1 VPDRITLPD
10 GMSDPRRHGSE
21 ITSSVSIQSDEG
33 GFFGR
38 ECPEQDCLAYFKLH
52 GDEYHLAK
60 QTGLLSC
67 PSCGIRAN
75 HETFMTPEQ
84 VQRSNAA
91 MRELAQATAH
101 QLLRDAFKGF
111 KSRPGSGV
119 SLTFKPG
126 PPHRPRALPTYVE
139 RETVRTFTCPAGGHR
154 AVIYDRLV
162 ACPYC
167 GPDTP
172 PRAVLDDNL
181 AVLPHLLGSL
191 EHLPAKDKAEVK
203 ALGGE
208 PAMAERTL
216 TGAVAA
222 IQSFAKDLHA
232 GIGKPVTVWN
242 PWQSPTRLAEQWQA
256 SFGADP
262 FAGLTPEQHKVVR
275 LGFAR
280 RHILEHNGGKADE
293 RYLAE
298 SGDTVALGRPVR
310 YGAAFVRDFIDAV
323 GVLADELESG
333 VTAAPENP
341 RRAPLTGL
349 SFRKSRSSASEPG
362 APEVVHP

>member
-1 VPDRITLPD
+1 VPERIRLPD
-10 GMSDPRRHGSE
+10 GMSDPQRRGSE
-21 ITSSVSIQSDEG
+21 VTSSVSLPTDED

-38 ECPEQDCLAYFKLH
+38 ECPEKDCLAYFKLH
-52 GDEYHLAK
+52 ANEYGLAK
-60 QTGLLSC
+60 AAGVLSC
-67 PSCGIRAN
+67 PSCGVRAD
-75 HETFMTPEQ
+75 HETFMTPDQ
-84 VQRSNAA
+84 IQRSQAA
-91 MRELAQATAH
+91 IRELAQATAH
-101 QLLRDAFKGF
+101 QLIREAFSGF
-111 KSRPGSGV
+111 KPSRGSGV

-126 PPHRPRALPTYVE
+126 APHRPQPLPTYVE

-167 GPDTP
+167 GPGTP

-181 AVLPHLLGSL
+181 AVLPRLLDSL
-191 EHLPAKDKAEVK
+191 DHLPAEDRAEVK

-232 GIGKPVTVWN
+232 STGKTVTVWN
-242 PWQSPTRLAEQWQA
+242 PWQSPTRLADQWGV
-256 SFGADP
+256 SFGSDP
-262 FAGLTPEQHKVVR
+262 FAGLTPEQHKVIR

-280 RHILEHNGGKADE
+280 RHILEHNGGRADE

-298 SGDTVALGRPVR
+298 SGDALALGRPVR
-310 YGAAFVRDFIDAV
+310 YGAPFVREFIDSVA
-323 GVLADELESG
+323 VLADALEAG
-333 VTAAPENP
+333 VAD
-341 RRAPLTGL
+341 RA
-349 SFRKSRSSASEPG
+349 
-362 APEVVHP
+362 VD

>member
-1 VPDRITLPD
+1 MPDRIRLPD
-10 GMSDPRRHGSE
+10 GMSDPERHGSE
-21 ITSSVSIQSDEG
+21 ITSSVSLPTDED

-52 GDEYHLAK
+52 HSEYGLAK
-60 QTGLLSC
+60 ESGLLSC

-84 VQRSNAA
+84 VGRSQAA
-91 MRELAQATAH
+91 IRELAQATAH
-101 QLLRDAFKGF
+101 QLLREAFSGF
-111 KSRPGSGV
+111 KPSRGSGV

-126 PPHRPRALPTYVE
+126 PPHRPRPLPTYVE

-154 AVIYDRLV
+154 AVIYDRLI

-167 GPDTP
+167 GSDTP
-172 PRAVLDDNL
+172 LRAVLDDNL
-181 AVLPHLLGSL
+181 AVMRRLLDSL
-191 EHLPAKDKAEVK
+191 EHLPEEHKAEVK

-232 GIGKPVTVWN
+232 STGKAVTVWN
-242 PWQSPTRLAEQWQA
+242 PWQSPDRLAEQWQA

-262 FAGLTPEQHKVVR
+262 LAGLSDDQVKVVR

-293 RYLAE
+293 RYLME
-298 SGDTVALGRPVR
+298 SSDTVALGRPVR
-310 YGAAFVRDFIDAV
+310 YGAAFVREFIDAV
-323 GVLADELESG
+323 APLADELESG
-333 VTAAPENP
+333 TA
-341 RRAPLTGL
+341 
-349 SFRKSRSSASEPG
+349 
-362 APEVVHP
+362 

>member
-1 VPDRITLPD
+1 VSKHIQVPD
-10 GMSDPRRHGSE
+10 GMSDPQRHGSE
-21 ITSSVSIQSDEG
+21 ITSRISIPTDED

-52 GDEYHLAK
+52 ANEYGLAK
-60 QTGLLSC
+60 ESGLLSC

-84 VQRSNAA
+84 VGRSQAA
-91 MRELAQATAH
+91 IRELAQATAH
-101 QLLRDAFKGF
+101 QLLREAFSGF
-111 KSRPGSGV
+111 KPSRGSGV

-126 PPHRPRALPTYVE
+126 PPHRPRPLPTYVE

-162 ACPYC
+162 VCPYC
-167 GPDTP
+167 GSDTP

-181 AVLPHLLGSL
+181 AVMRRLLDSI
-191 EHLPAKDKAEVK
+191 EHLPEEHKAEVK

-222 IQSFAKDLHA
+222 VQSFAKDLHEST
-232 GIGKPVTVWN
+232 GKPVTVWN
-242 PWQSPTRLAEQWQA
+242 PWQSPDRLVEQWRA

-262 FAGLTPEQHKVVR
+262 LAGLTPDQKRSAR

-293 RYLAE
+293 RYLTE

-310 YGAAFVRDFIDAV
+310 YGAPLASPADRLV
-323 GVLADELESG
+323 GLRG
-333 VTAAPENP
+333 
-341 RRAPLTGL
+341 
-349 SFRKSRSSASEPG
+349 
-362 APEVVHP
+362 

>member
-1 VPDRITLPD
+1 MPERIHLPD
-10 GMSDPRRHGSE
+10 GMSNPQRQGSQ
-21 ITSSVSIQSDEG
+21 ITSSVSLPTDAD

-38 ECPEQDCLAYFKLH
+38 ECPEKDCLAYFKLH
-52 GDEYHLAK
+52 HSEYGLAK
-60 QTGLLSC
+60 SAGVLSC

-84 VQRSNAA
+84 IQRSQAA
-91 MRELAQATAH
+91 IRELAQATAH
-101 QLLRDAFKGF
+101 QLLREAFHGF
-111 KSRPGSGV
+111 KPSRGSGAG
-119 SLTFKPG
+119 LTFKPG
-126 PPHRPRALPTYVE
+126 PQHRPRPLPTYVE
-139 RETVRTFTCPAGGHR
+139 RETVRTFICPAGAHR

-181 AVLPHLLGSL
+181 AILPRLLDSL
-191 EHLPAKDKAEVK
+191 DHLPAEDEAEVR

-232 GIGKPVTVWN
+232 SSGKPVRVRN
-242 PWQSPTRLAEQWQA
+242 PWQSPTRLAEQWKA
-256 SFGADP
+256 SFGANL
-262 FAGLTPEQHKVVR
+262 FAGLTPDQVKTVR

-298 SGDTVALGRPVR
+298 SGDTFALGRPVR
-310 YGAAFVRDFIDAV
+310 YGAAFVREFIEAIAN
-323 GVLADELESG
+323 LADELESG
-333 VTAAPENP
+333 AT
-341 RRAPLTGL
+341 
-349 SFRKSRSSASEPG
+349 
-362 APEVVHP
+362 